1 MTNEQELMSRVAKT
15 VFRLNGQLF
24 ILGEGLASAAG
35 LTGAWWQVLG
45 AILREPLSV
54 ADIAREIGVTRQS
67 VQRVADLLVGEGLAV
82 FRPNPAH
89 ARAKLLA
96 PTTKGRDAVR
106 RIAPAHAALAD
117 RLAAELGVDH
127 LRDSLAT
134 LERLSVALGS
144 LIGSPDQVDELPERW
159 VVASREP

>member
-1 MTNEQELMSRVAKT
+1 MTYEQELMSGVAKT

-24 ILGEGLASAAG
+24 ILGEALASQAG

-45 AILREPLSV
+45 AILRQPLSV

-67 VQRVADLLVGEGLAV
+67 VQRVADLLVAEGRAE

-89 ARAKLLA
+89 ARSKLLA

-117 RLAAELGVDH
+117 RLAVELGVDQ
-127 LRDSLAT
+127 LRDSLAK

-144 LIGSPDQVDELPERW
+144 LIGAADPRDELPERW
-159 VVASREP
+159 VVASQKD